1 MIREHVIINR
11 GIKSE
16 GGTRIGDNTFV
27 MAESH
32 IGHDTHI
39 KGRCVVGNSV
49 MIAGDV
55 TVDECT
61 ILSSGSILH
70 EKSKVGKWVLIKGG
84 CRISGNVPPFAI
96 FAHNPVSYFGI
107 NAVVMRKHGFSEEEV
122 DDVAKCYRHVY
133 QCGTSVFNALR
144 RIEADVD
151 DNRVRQE
158 ITNFIRENNM
168 KIVAIPI
175 EVD

>member
-1 MIREHVIINR
+1 
-11 GIKSE
+11 
-16 GGTRIGDNTFV
+16 
-27 MAESH
+27 
-32 IGHDTHI
+32 
-39 KGRCVVGNSV
+39 
-49 MIAGDV
+49 
-55 TVDECT
+55 
-61 ILSSGSILH
+61 
-70 EKSKVGKWVLIKGG
+70 
-84 CRISGNVPPFAI
+84 
-96 FAHNPVSYFGI
+96 
-107 NAVVMRKHGFSEEEV
+107 MRKHGFSEEEV